1 MATVVS
7 GRRYTNGTVLQT
19 FCSMKRLLQRHG
31 WVKGWM
37 GDEAAGYCLMG
48 AVVAI
53 DGPCEFDVIDT
64 MIATIPKG
72 SGGSI
77 PDYNDAKVRTRAD
90 IDRFLDRCIAK
101 AKRSAARR
109 RRRRG

>member
-7 GRRYTNGTVLQT
+7 GRRYANGTVLQT

-37 GDEAAGYCLMG
+37 GDEANGYCLMG
-48 AVVAI
+48 AAHAI
-53 DGPCEFDVIDT
+53 DGPCEFAVVDT
-64 MIATIPKG
+64 MLATIPKG
-72 SGGSI
+72 GMSI
-77 PDYNDAKVRTRAD
+77 PDYNDAKVRTWAD
-90 IDRFLDRCIAK
+90 IDRFLGRCIAK